1 MRLQAQSMKSSPLVT
16 CCIAW
21 TRTPTSDVSEL
32 AHKKKK
38 KKVRSRS
45 GPCYM
50 FWAHR
55 LTLGV
60 YMVLTDRQQTHQVP
74 VKVHQEAALE
84 IHPHRDNPCD
94 EWSFTS
100 ALFICRKSYSYKDTR
115 KGYYIV
121 SVSNHS
127 TNLLLKFKL
136 MIHTHTHTHITCK
149 KKFNS
154 ERKKKSDN
162 WKILTCAITS

>member
-21 TRTPTSDVSEL
+21 TRTPTSDVTEL

-38 KKVRSRS
+38 KKESQESVRTLLHVLGRS
-45 GPCYM
+45 INHPKMLATFTGVRWNELP
-50 FWAHR
+50 AHG

-100 ALFICRKSYSYKDTR
+100 ALFKCRKSYSYKDTR
-115 KGYYIV
+115 KWCYIV

-136 MIHTHTHTHITCK
+136 TIHTHTHY
-149 KKFNS
+149 
-154 ERKKKSDN
+154 
-162 WKILTCAITS
+162 L